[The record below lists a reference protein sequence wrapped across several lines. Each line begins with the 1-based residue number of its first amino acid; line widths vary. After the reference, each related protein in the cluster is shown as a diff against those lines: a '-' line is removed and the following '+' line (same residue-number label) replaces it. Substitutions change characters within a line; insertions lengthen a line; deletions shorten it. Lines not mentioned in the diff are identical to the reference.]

1 LAPLHPECV
10 PKYVTDLV
18 LPPPMPI
25 APPPAV
31 VPPGAETEV
40 NTTVPFGGRGGSMVG
55 SLGAWLAGWVRAWV
69 VWVCVC
75 VLPTSLLQRRW
86 L

>member
-1 LAPLHPECV
+1 MAGCGV
-10 PKYVTDLV
+10 PKYLMDLV

-40 NTTVPFGGRGGSMVG
+40 GEK
-55 SLGAWLAGWVRAWV
+55 GWVVGVGCMGGWV
-69 VWVCVC
+69 KEGGVMGE
-75 VLPTSLLQRRW
+75 
-86 L
+86 

>member
-1 LAPLHPECV
+1 MAGCGVH
-10 PKYVTDLV
+10 KYVTDLV

-40 NTTVPFGGRGGSMVG
+40 GEM
-55 SLGAWLAGWVRAWV
+55 GWVGGGV
-69 VWVCVC
+69 HG
-75 VLPTSLLQRRW
+75 
-86 L
+86 